1 MAKVNG
7 IPVTF
12 TIDTTSGTPTD
23 ISDIVGECTV
33 NTSRALQDVTG
44 LDKDGTERITL
55 RGDVTVDITGFE
67 DDGTRIDD
75 IFLDPANLRTTTIV
89 FPNRTFGP
97 AELVIGR
104 STRRAART
112 APSAGRPSSRRPTG
126 HPSLTSGRDR
136 DPDAGGRH
144 RLQRRRPHLA
154 RARRRPVRR
163 RRPGAP
169 LPRTR
174 AQFDALADAFLPFV
188 ESWTYPEPVDRD
200 GFAARDINL
209 ALAIVHGWLR
219 GVASAPLPLLRT
231 SSDGEPSADDV
242 P

>member
-97 AELVIGR
+97 AELVIGTFNE
-104 STRRAART
+104 TRGADGSIGWT
-112 APSAGRPSSRRPTG
+112 AQLSQA
-126 HPSLTSGRDR
+126 D
-136 DPDAGGRH
+136 
-144 RLQRRRPHLA
+144 
-154 RARRRPVRR
+154 
-163 RRPGAP
+163 GAS
-169 LPRTR
+169 
-174 AQFDALADAFLPFV
+174 LADLW
-188 ESWTYPEPVDRD
+188 S
-200 GFAARDINL
+200 
-209 ALAIVHGWLR
+209 
-219 GVASAPLPLLRT
+219 
-231 SSDGEPSADDV
+231 
-242 P
+242 